1 LVSIRSKQANEFWS
15 ALLEKAY
22 AKLHGSYEA
31 LEGGSSHEAL
41 EDLTAGIPEP
51 ISLQNPP
58 EDLYE
63 IMLKTCGKRALIG
76 CAPKDEQH
84 LSNIFKSLGLVQGHA
99 YSITC
104 VKEIQLSNNQKLPMV
119 RLRNPWVSPFKLQ
132 LEGFQNLS

>member
-1 LVSIRSKQANEFWS
+1 MVSISSKQRNEFWS

-31 LEGGSSHEAL
+31 LTSGSPHEAL

-51 ISLQNPP
+51 ISLKNPP

-63 IMLKTCGKRALIG
+63 IMLKTCGKRALLG
-76 CAPKDEQH
+76 CAPKNDQH
-84 LSNIFKSLGLVQGHA
+84 LSTLFERLGLVQGHA

-132 LEGFQNLS
+132 I